1 MRFQYGYEEN
11 ISSNQLTIV
20 IVDNKLVE
28 KEPEFPINNKIPEWK
43 ITLEKGYYYC
53 VYVMLRFKKEVG
65 VEKKEEQAEVDPY
78 PYK

>member
-1 MRFQYGYEEN
+1 M
-11 ISSNQLTIV
+11 

-53 VYVMLRFKKEVG
+53 VYVMLRFKKEVY
-65 VEKKEEQAEVDPY
+65 VETKEDKVEV
-78 PYK
+78 